1 MKRFFFKLTIFLLP
15 FLALF
20 FIELYLLPIDF
31 FTFRLWEALKI
42 HSLKW
47 ALPGYFYPKMD
58 VTKVEEGDLAP
69 YTKLSIK
76 KHVHW
81 FTDRYGYRK
90 KDMPLAT
97 KYRIVIIGD
106 SNIAGSGLTQ
116 EDIISEVL
124 EKKLNVSVYPISP
137 GSINTFLKDIRFVDN
152 PPDIVIIA
160 SIEREITGLRTPKR
174 ELVKPQWYEKL
185 LQKIEFKIK
194 TNSIIQ
200 ATAMSIDRMLKW
212 NLLHYSRAELRRLIE
227 RIFSTRKGLCA
238 NGSIENNKSN
248 LGSILFLQG
257 KEANKEISENDFQ
270 RSVKT
275 IQRYNEILKMR
286 AIRFIFLP
294 IPNKENIYYDLLFES
309 KKPEFLKNL
318 ISTLID
324 MGIETIDTQKAFDE
338 AYQKQ
343 GLLVFFPDDTHW
355 NAHGVQIAADLLI
368 KQINNLKK

>member
-47 ALPGYFYPKMD
+47 ALPGYFYPKMN
-58 VTKVEEGDLAP
+58 VAKVEEGDLAP

-76 KHVHW
+76 KYVHW

-124 EKKLNVSVYPISP
+124 EKKLNLSVYPISP
-137 GSINTFLKDIRFVDN
+137 GSINTFLRDIRFLDN
-152 PPDIVIIA
+152 PPDIVIIS
-160 SIEREITGLRTPKR
+160 SIEREIIALRTPKR

-200 ATAMSIDRMLKW
+200 NIAMSIDRILKW
-212 NLLHYSRAELRRLIE
+212 NLLHYYRAELRRIVE
-227 RIFSTRKGLCA
+227 KIFSTVKGLCSDT
-238 NGSIENNKSN
+238 SIENNKSN
-248 LGSILFLQG
+248 IGSILFLHG
-257 KEANKEISENDFQ
+257 IEANKEISENDFQ
-270 RSVKT
+270 RSVK
-275 IQRYNEILKMR
+275 IIKLYNEILKMR
-286 AIRFIFLP
+286 GIRFIFLP
-294 IPNKENIYYDLLFES
+294 IPNKENIYYDLLS
-309 KKPEFLKNL
+309 INKKPEFLKNL
-318 ISTLID
+318 INTLIN
-324 MGIETIDTQKAFDE
+324 MGIEVADTQRAFDE
-338 AYQKQ
+338 AYQKH
-343 GLLVFFPDDTHW
+343 GVLVFFPDDTHW
-355 NAHGVQIAADLLI
+355 NAQGVQIAADLLI
-368 KQINNLKK
+368 KQIKNFKK